1 MVHGS
6 RFWAVNLFNVGT
18 MTQEE
23 ILCHLYELRD
33 LYKKEKINAAT
44 REYNI
49 YYAGSVD
56 AIEKAI
62 KKIKS

>member
-1 MVHGS
+1 
-6 RFWAVNLFNVGT
+6 

-23 ILCHLYELRD
+23 ILCFLYELRD

-62 KKIKS
+62 KKIKPCSQVRRHRHGAS

>member
-1 MVHGS
+1 
-6 RFWAVNLFNVGT
+6 

-23 ILCHLYELRD
+23 ILCLLYELRD

-62 KKIKS
+62 KKIKTEEL

>member
-1 MVHGS
+1 
-6 RFWAVNLFNVGT
+6 

-23 ILCHLYELRD
+23 ILCLLYELRD